1 MSKNKKTLTPAERA
15 EKAARKSAKEK
26 ALREERRREKRE
38 GRKNERRL
46 APIDAIIR
54 ERGCNH
60 RTLARRCRMAPQAV
74 YQIFSQNDDCTLA
87 TARRLLSAVGL
98 SMTVRLQ
105 DNKEKRTCMPSKWD
119 VHGTQVIITGNYS
132 GIAGRGAY
140 PLPWFIRDCPE
151 DGDMAFL
158 AEVFREKG
166 YTITR
171 FSQVTGINFQRVRN
185 MFINDN
191 LRMSELYTI
200 AEALGMKVVLTVTE
214 E

>member
-1 MSKNKKTLTPAERA
+1 MSKNKNILTPAERA

-60 RTLARRCRMAPQAV
+60 RTLAWRCGMAPQAI

-87 TARRLLSAVGL
+87 TARRLLGAVGL

-119 VHGTQVIITGNYS
+119 VHGTQVVITGNYS

-158 AEVFREKG
+158 AEIFKERG
-166 YTITR
+166 YTLTR
-171 FSQVTGINFQRVRN
+171 FSQVTGINVNRLRN
-185 MFINDN
+185 MFINHN
-191 LRMSELYTI
+191 LRMSEIYLI
-200 AEALGMKVVLTVTE
+200 AEALGMKVLLIVSE
-214 E
+214 